1 MARNAYE
8 EITNKIVA
16 ALEAGAGNYEQPWAN
31 LCKGTLP
38 RNIASGKAYRGVNVL
53 SLWATGGAGWWGTYQ
68 QWQAIGGQVRKGEK
82 SSIVVYY
89 QPATKRKAKDGEEET
104 FLLMK
109 YYSVFSLDQVDAL
122 PNEDGTPGT
131 IVIPHAASLPES
143 REERI
148 AEAEAFFAQIPATVN
163 HGGDR
168 AYYSPGSDKVQMPDF
183 RQFQEAE
190 AYYSTLSH
198 ELVHWTGA
206 QSRLDRNLKGR
217 FGDESYAMEEL
228 VAELGAAFVMG
239 ATGLSVE
246 PRRDHAQYLASWLRV
261 LKKDSKAIFAEASKA
276 QAAAEF
282 LSAFAAGAEQGA
294 VEEAALAIAA

>member
-16 ALEAGAGNYEQPWAN
+16 ALEAGAGNYEQPWSN

-38 RNIASGKAYRGVNVL
+38 RNVASGKAYRGVNVL
-53 SLWATGGAGWWGTYQ
+53 SLWASGGAGWWGTYQ

-82 SSIVVYY
+82 SSIVVFY
-89 QPATKRKAKDGEEET
+89 QPATKRTKKDGEDET

-168 AYYSPGSDKVQMPDF
+168 AFYRPATDNIQMPDF
-183 RQFQEAE
+183 RQFAEAE

-198 ELVHWTGA
+198 ELVHWSGA
-206 QSRLDRNLKGR
+206 EARLDRNLKGR
-217 FGDESYAMEEL
+217 FGDEAYAMEEL
-228 VAELGAAFVMG
+228 IAELGAAFTMG
-239 ATGLSVE
+239 LTGLSTE
-246 PRRDHAQYLASWLRV
+246 PRVDHAQYLSSWLKV
-261 LKKDSKAIFAEASKA
+261 LKKDSKAIFTVASRA
-276 QAAAEF
+276 QAAAEY
-282 LSAFAAGAEQGA
+282 LAAYAGAA
-294 VEEAALAIAA
+294 EEPVALAA